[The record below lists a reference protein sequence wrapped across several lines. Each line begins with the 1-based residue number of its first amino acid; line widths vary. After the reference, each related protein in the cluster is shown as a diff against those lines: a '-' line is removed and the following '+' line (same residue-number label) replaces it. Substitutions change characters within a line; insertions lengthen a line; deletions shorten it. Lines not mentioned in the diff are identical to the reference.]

1 MTTALYMLRCK
12 QMHFTME
19 EMDMVECGLIYD
31 MMTESGNDGEDYPIQ
46 AGKKEFREFLGG

>member
-1 MTTALYMLRCK
+1 MNHLMGKNCIID
-12 QMHFTME
+12 FGME

>member
-1 MTTALYMLRCK
+1 
-12 QMHFTME
+12 MHLTME